1 MTHHAR
7 ILTTLAVVAA
17 LLLTLAAAAIAAPVS
32 STVLVDRPTGFGAL
46 PFDGVSGASIGMH
59 ALSADG
65 RFVVFSSSNDVLLAG
80 DEDTAENV
88 YRLDRSSG
96 ALAQV
101 NVTAAGGQPS
111 AGSFSHAAS
120 VSADGRYVEFE
131 SDAGDLVPGAP
142 ADGFYVKD
150 MQTGAVELASRA
162 TGADGAA
169 AASLGLAVI
178 SGDGRHVAFTAT
190 GPLHAENADG
200 AKDATDA
207 YVRALDAGTTHMVSV
222 GDLGAEAGGVDENAA
237 PDIDFKGDAVAFITD
252 AKLNADDTDATPDAY
267 VRREIGAQAE
277 MTRFVSFTTRQT
289 PGADTA
295 AEVALSG
302 DGSVVA
308 WSNGFD
314 GNGGPLGRSIFM
326 ASLLPA
332 VGPAKELD
340 VSRSDGF
347 GSGGGDPAFAP
358 VPSATRFPVLLYFRS
373 DARLSGA
380 DTNDSADLYAAEI
393 AHPGDGGFVHLE
405 SSGKANGAVDA
416 GAGTD
421 DGSVVAFAS
430 AASSLPGG
438 DGGRGE
444 VYVRAAGTDVNVS
457 QPAGIPPRSEP
468 GGSVVP
474 GERARGQRR
483 RTAR

>member
-7 ILTTLAVVAA
+7 ILTTLGVVAA

-101 NVTAAGGQPS
+101 NVTAAGGQPP

-222 GDLGAEAGGVDENAA
+222 A
-237 PDIDFKGDAVAFITD
+237 
-252 AKLNADDTDATPDAY
+252 
-267 VRREIGAQAE
+267 R
-277 MTRFVSFTTRQT
+277 
-289 PGADTA
+289 PG
-295 AEVALSG
+295 
-302 DGSVVA
+302 
-308 WSNGFD
+308 
-314 GNGGPLGRSIFM
+314 R
-326 ASLLPA
+326 
-332 VGPAKELD
+332 
-340 VSRSDGF
+340 
-347 GSGGGDPAFAP
+347 
-358 VPSATRFPVLLYFRS
+358 
-373 DARLSGA
+373 
-380 DTNDSADLYAAEI
+380 
-393 AHPGDGGFVHLE
+393 
-405 SSGKANGAVDA
+405 
-416 GAGTD
+416 
-421 DGSVVAFAS
+421 
-430 AASSLPGG
+430 
-438 DGGRGE
+438 
-444 VYVRAAGTDVNVS
+444 
-457 QPAGIPPRSEP
+457 
-468 GGSVVP
+468 
-474 GERARGQRR
+474 
-483 RTAR
+483 